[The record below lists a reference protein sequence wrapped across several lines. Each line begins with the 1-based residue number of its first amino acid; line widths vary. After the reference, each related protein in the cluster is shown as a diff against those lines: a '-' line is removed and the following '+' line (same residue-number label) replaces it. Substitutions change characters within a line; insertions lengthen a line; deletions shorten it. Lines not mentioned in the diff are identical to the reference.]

1 MFLQKVFGKRQ
12 RKVVIVQCRLSSTRL
27 PEKALLSLGG
37 KTVLEWVLL
46 SMKKVKAD
54 KYYLATDI
62 DSEKSLAPI
71 AKKMKWDFYAGSKT
85 DVLQRFVDVINLS
98 KADIVLRATA
108 DNPFLFY
115 EAAQELLD
123 DFTKRYEGNSE
134 NEATDYM
141 TYAGLPH
148 GSGVEVFNAHS
159 LVKAANQSSSPYDHE
174 HVGPALYNH
183 KEQFNCSFLKAS
195 HRFNFPK
202 LRSTID
208 TPFDYKRAQQIVE
221 FISGTEL
228 VKSPYTSEE
237 ILNALNQDFIKYQVL
252 LIPCVQKG
260 KGTGHLRRCLNI
272 ALENKNDIYIPLD
285 ASLPQTFEIEKEFRE
300 KGLNDFQIIR
310 NLNEIENYNLI
321 ITDLFETDKNF
332 ALELEKKS
340 SVLSIDEGSSDLNSA
355 DYLLDIIPTVN
366 EKKVKRIVNCTN
378 YSFMNLPKNV
388 RNPEEK
394 KSQIQNSL
402 VVFGGEDPCDLTL
415 KTAISLAQNNLFT
428 SAIIPSNKNKD
439 ELESKIPENLK
450 KYIKLISPVENL
462 KEELYKYDLIVSHY
476 GFTAFEAASANC
488 HVLLVAPTKL
498 HFKLSLSNN
507 FICLNQN
514 QINAKKIS
522 QILKTP
528 EKLFNSIK
536 STEDKNLNQ
545 FITEVS
551 KGSKRYCPICNSK
564 ENFSDRII
572 ARTHK
577 RTFRRCSQCK
587 MIYMSW
593 SIQEKTTAYNH
604 DYFFADYQKQ
614 YGKTYLEDFD
624 SIRSQGLRRIT
635 LIDFLYRKHNHK
647 ITPNILDIGCAMGP
661 FLDAAANAM
670 WQVFGID
677 VSQEAVE
684 YVKNTL
690 YYPAICTSF
699 PNKNLCEQFGID
711 KFDAITMWYVIE
723 HFSNL
728 DDVLKSVSA
737 LLKKGGIFAFSTPNA
752 NGVSGKYNSQN
763 FYENS
768 PQDHYS
774 IWEEKVAKSILKKYG
789 FKVVKIIST
798 GIHPER
804 FPVSKKHGH
813 LTSIQERT
821 LSAASKI
828 LKLGDTFEIYCRK
841 L

>member
-27 PEKALLSLGG
+27 PRKALLSLGG

-62 DSEKSLAPI
+62 DSEKELSPI
-71 AKKMKWDFYAGSKT
+71 AKKMKWELYAGSKT

-123 DFTKRYEGNSE
+123 DFTKRYEGNSQ

-141 TYAGLPH
+141 TFVGLPH

-159 LVKAANQSSSPYDHE
+159 LVQAANQTSSPYDHE

-183 KEQFNCSFLKAS
+183 KDKFNCAFVKAS
-195 HRFNFPK
+195 HRYNFPN

-208 TPFDYKRAQQIVE
+208 TPFDYKRAKQIVE
-221 FISGTEL
+221 FISGSQT
-228 VKSPYTSEE
+228 VKFPYTSEE
-237 ILNALNQDFIKYQVL
+237 ILNALNQAFIKHQVL

-285 ASLPQTFEIEKEFRE
+285 ASLPQSFELEKEYRE
-300 KGLNDFQIIR
+300 KGLKDFQIIR
-310 NLNEIENYNLI
+310 DLNEIENYNLI
-321 ITDLFETDKNF
+321 VTDLFETDKNF

-340 SVLSIDEGSSDLNSA
+340 AVLALDEGSSDLNLQ
-355 DYLLDIIPTVN
+355 DYLLDIIPNVPE
-366 EKKVKRIVNCTN
+366 EKLKRIVNFTN
-378 YSFMNLPKNV
+378 YNFMNLPKNIKTL
-388 RNPEEK
+388 EEK
-394 KSQIQNSL
+394 NSPIQNAL
-402 VVFGGEDPCDLTL
+402 VVFGGEDPCNLTL
-415 KTAISLAQNNLFT
+415 KTAISLAQNKLFVN
-428 SAIIPSNKNKD
+428 AIIPSDKSQN
-439 ELESKIPENLK
+439 ELEEKISQELK
-450 KYIKLISPVENL
+450 KYINLISPIENL
-462 KEELYKYDLIVSHY
+462 KEELFKYDLVVTHY
-476 GFTAFEAASANC
+476 GFTAFEAATANC

-498 HFKLSLSNN
+498 HLKLSLSNN
-507 FICLNQN
+507 FVCLNQN
-514 QINAKKIS
+514 QVNAKKIS

-536 STEDKNLNQ
+536 SSENKNLNQ
-545 FITEVS
+545 FITEIS
-551 KGSKRYCPICNSK
+551 KGSKKYCPICNSK
-564 ENFSDRII
+564 ENFSDKII
-572 ARTHK
+572 ARTSK

-593 SIQEKTTAYNH
+593 SIQEEQTVYDHN
-604 DYFFADYQKQ
+604 YFFDDYQKQ

-624 SIRSQGLRRIT
+624 SIRSQGIRRIT

-647 ITPNILDIGCAMGP
+647 ITPNVLDIGCAMGP
-661 FLDAAANAM
+661 FLDAASNAM

-677 VSQEAVE
+677 VCQEAVD

-690 YYPAICTSF
+690 SYPAICTSF
-699 PNKNLCEQFGID
+699 PNKNLCEQFGVD
-711 KFDAITMWYVIE
+711 KFDAITMWFVIE

-728 DDVLKSVSA
+728 DEVLKSVSSM
-737 LLKKGGIFAFSTPNA
+737 LKKGGIFAFSTPNA
-752 NGVSGKYNSQN
+752 NGISGKYNTQS

-789 FKVVKIIST
+789 FKVIKIVST

-804 FPVSKKHGH
+804 FPSVKKSGKTTALH
-813 LTSIQERT
+813 ERT
-821 LSAASKI
+821 LKAASKI

-841 L
+841 I